1 MVSLIVYTNFNRI
14 FLIQKNIDAKKG
26 YECDEDSA
34 MID

>member
-1 MVSLIVYTNFNRI
+1 MVTLIVYTNFGRI
-14 FLIQKNIDAKKG
+14 FTINKNIDTKKG